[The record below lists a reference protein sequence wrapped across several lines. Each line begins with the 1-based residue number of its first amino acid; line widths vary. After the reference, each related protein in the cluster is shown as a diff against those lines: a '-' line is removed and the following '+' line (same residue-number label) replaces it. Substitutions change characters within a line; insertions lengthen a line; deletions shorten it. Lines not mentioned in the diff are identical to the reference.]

1 MNKILII
8 EDDLEINALLADFL
22 KEKGYAVHCQ
32 YDGLHVLD
40 FLNKEKID
48 LIILDIMLPYRSGDI
63 ILSDVRKKFT
73 IPVIIIS
80 AKETTQNKIDLLRLG
95 ADDYI
100 TKPFDMEEVLAR
112 IESNLRRVQFQNS
125 QTECLQYNN
134 LTLDL
139 EKNTAFLNGI
149 ELSLTAKEFGILEL
163 LMKYPDKVFSK
174 SNLFQSVWDTEY
186 IAEDNTLNVHISNLR
201 NKLKAI
207 CSDTEFIDTVLHI
220 SITSFQDIHL
230 ETIGEVAPYLFAI
243 SKVGKVQFHGNKDA
257 DGKFDLNTLTIS
269 FDSPVLKHFLKE
281 WADSKVIIDH
291 LRDEAQFSPD
301 ETTKAFLLNRADEIE
316 QELELRMVDSQMLIQ
331 SAKK

>member
-48 LIILDIMLPYRSGDI
+48 LIILDIMLPYRNGDI

-125 QTECLQYNN
+125 QTECLQHN
-134 LTLDL
+134 
-139 EKNTAFLNGI
+139 NGI

-207 CSDTEFIDTVLHI
+207 CSDTEFIDTVWGIGYRLHK
-220 SITSFQDIHL
+220 
-230 ETIGEVAPYLFAI
+230 A
-243 SKVGKVQFHGNKDA
+243 KD
-257 DGKFDLNTLTIS
+257 
-269 FDSPVLKHFLKE
+269 
-281 WADSKVIIDH
+281 
-291 LRDEAQFSPD
+291 
-301 ETTKAFLLNRADEIE
+301 
-316 QELELRMVDSQMLIQ
+316 
-331 SAKK
+331 

>member
-100 TKPFDMEEVLAR
+100 TKPFGMMEFVAR
-112 IESNLRRVQFQNS
+112 VKAVLRRCSRQEEDKELRCGELILSVGKHQVCWKGQKIDLTRKEF
-125 QTECLQYNN
+125 ELLQYLMENKGLVMTRN
-134 LTLDL
+134 QILCHVWGYDFDGETRTVDVHVRTLRQKLGDAG
-139 EKNTAFLNGI
+139 NQI
-149 ELSLTAKEFGILEL
+149 E
-163 LMKYPDKVFSK
+163 
-174 SNLFQSVWDTEY
+174 
-186 IAEDNTLNVHISNLR
+186 
-201 NKLKAI
+201 
-207 CSDTEFIDTVLHI
+207 TVRGVGYR
-220 SITSFQDIHL
+220 
-230 ETIGEVAPYLFAI
+230 IGA
-243 SKVGKVQFHGNKDA
+243 
-257 DGKFDLNTLTIS
+257 
-269 FDSPVLKHFLKE
+269 
-281 WADSKVIIDH
+281 
-291 LRDEAQFSPD
+291 
-301 ETTKAFLLNRADEIE
+301 
-316 QELELRMVDSQMLIQ
+316 
-331 SAKK
+331 

>member
-100 TKPFDMEEVLAR
+100 TKPFR
-112 IESNLRRVQFQNS
+112 
-125 QTECLQYNN
+125 
-134 LTLDL
+134 
-139 EKNTAFLNGI
+139 FLYKGI
-149 ELSLTAKEFGILEL
+149 II
-163 LMKYPDKVFSK
+163 
-174 SNLFQSVWDTEY
+174 N
-186 IAEDNTLNVHISNLR
+186 H
-201 NKLKAI
+201 NK
-207 CSDTEFIDTVLHI
+207 
-220 SITSFQDIHL
+220 
-230 ETIGEVAPYLFAI
+230 
-243 SKVGKVQFHGNKDA
+243 
-257 DGKFDLNTLTIS
+257 
-269 FDSPVLKHFLKE
+269 
-281 WADSKVIIDH
+281 
-291 LRDEAQFSPD
+291 
-301 ETTKAFLLNRADEIE
+301 NRAN
-316 QELELRMVDSQMLIQ
+316 LH
-331 SAKK
+331 